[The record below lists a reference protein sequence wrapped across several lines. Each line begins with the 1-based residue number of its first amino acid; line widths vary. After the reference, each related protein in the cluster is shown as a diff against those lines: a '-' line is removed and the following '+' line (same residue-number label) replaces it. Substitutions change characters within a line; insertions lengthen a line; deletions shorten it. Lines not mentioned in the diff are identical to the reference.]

1 MHRTVVI
8 SLYLRSESSLS
19 SKLFLLVFLLPLSAS
34 PLCFPS
40 LPPLSASPLLAS
52 PRVLDQAA
60 LFASISSD
68 GSSSRRGEGQGRHF
82 NPFGDA
88 AEDDREAGRRGGRER
103 KNMGGLMWHID
114 CYEEAFLL
122 SAKSD
127 VIRSLVAI
135 LIETYAQRH
144 PFSHSQSVFSTQRS
158 RYLTNIRRKTAQDML
173 NEIKSESEGGTS
185 KEVRR
190 KSTITTAAGSGRSS
204 SSSSSVYGVE
214 PMASMLD
221 LWTEYS
227 LKAAL
232 VKLKN
237 QRPEAARSLTHVQ
250 YSITPIRERSIM
262 TDPENSPRASIAA
275 SSSSLSPASDSIF
288 SGFGLDR
295 LSISYTATWPINTMI
310 TPALLRVTARATR
323 RLLELAQL
331 TALVR
336 FVWVDTRG
344 RKNTSAVAE
353 RQHGAK
359 KAIRGG
365 PTPSSSSSSAS
376 YAAFDRDCSHALRIV
391 QQTLLPLSDFTT
403 DRIKSHQ
410 LKFRADILDA
420 SNHGF
425 LGVTCALMRY
435 AEGVTYSIFADED
448 GGDVATGDDEADEAR
463 IGDKDNFRERARAR
477 AMSGLEGIEEDSS
490 IADLISKVLE
500 ACRHVLIM
508 LEMSSIQRSEEEAS
522 RGDSTVSML
531 FESASAYA
539 VPESKKRTQMMARIK
554 DSVRVLLQCR
564 INLFIAAKRVAEEE
578 DQQDALALLMFF
590 NQ

>member
-1 MHRTVVI
+1 M
-8 SLYLRSESSLS
+8 
-19 SKLFLLVFLLPLSAS
+19 
-34 PLCFPS
+34 
-40 LPPLSASPLLAS
+40 
-52 PRVLDQAA
+52 LDQAA

-68 GSSSRRGEGQGRHF
+68 GSSRRREGQGRHF

-88 AEDDREAGRRGGRER
+88 AEDDRDGGRRAGRER

-122 SAKSD
+122 SARSD

-173 NEIKSESEGGTS
+173 NEIKSESEGDVS
-185 KEVRR
+185 SEARR
-190 KSTITTAAGSGRSS
+190 RSTINSAASGRS

-250 YSITPIRERSIM
+250 YSITAIRERSII

-295 LSISYTATWPINTMI
+295 LSIGYTATWPINTMI

-359 KAIRGG
+359 KAIKGG
-365 PTPSSSSSSAS
+365 PTPYPSSSSSAS

-391 QQTLLPLSDFTT
+391 QQTILPLSDFTT

-435 AEGVTYSIFADED
+435 AEGVAYSIFADED
-448 GGDVATGDDEADEAR
+448 GGDIPTGDDEADEAR
-463 IGDKDNFRERARAR
+463 TSDK
-477 AMSGLEGIEEDSS
+477 
-490 IADLISKVLE
+490 
-500 ACRHVLIM
+500 
-508 LEMSSIQRSEEEAS
+508 
-522 RGDSTVSML
+522 
-531 FESASAYA
+531 
-539 VPESKKRTQMMARIK
+539 
-554 DSVRVLLQCR
+554 
-564 INLFIAAKRVAEEE
+564 
-578 DQQDALALLMFF
+578 
-590 NQ
+590 

>member
-1 MHRTVVI
+1 MVMI
-8 SLYLRSESSLS
+8 LLYFYSESSHSFYRLLCVHPS
-19 SKLFLLVFLLPLSAS
+19 SA
-34 PLCFPS
+34 PS
-40 LPPLSASPLLAS
+40 L
-52 PRVLDQAA
+52 RVLDQAA

-68 GSSSRRGEGQGRHF
+68 GSSRRREGQGRHF

-88 AEDDREAGRRGGRER
+88 AEDDRDGGRRVGRER

-122 SAKSD
+122 SARSD

-173 NEIKSESEGGTS
+173 NEIKSESEGDVS
-185 KEVRR
+185 SEARR
-190 KSTITTAAGSGRSS
+190 KSTINSAAASGRS

-250 YSITPIRERSIM
+250 YSITAIRERSII

-295 LSISYTATWPINTMI
+295 LSIGYTATWPINTMI

-359 KAIRGG
+359 KAIKGG
-365 PTPSSSSSSAS
+365 PTPYPSSSSSAS

-391 QQTLLPLSDFTT
+391 QQTILPLSDFTT

-435 AEGVTYSIFADED
+435 AEGVAYSIFADED
-448 GGDVATGDDEADEAR
+448 GGDIPTGDDEADEAR
-463 IGDKDNFRERARAR
+463 TSDKGNFRDRARAR
-477 AMSGLEGIEEDSS
+477 AMSELEGIEEDSS

-508 LEMSSIQRSEEEAS
+508 LEMSSIQRSEEEAL
-522 RGDSTVSML
+522 RGDSSVSML
-531 FESASAYA
+531 FESASAQL

-564 INLFIAAKRVAEEE
+564 INLFTAAKRVAEEE

>member
-1 MHRTVVI
+1 MEGHGR
-8 SLYLRSESSLS
+8 YL
-19 SKLFLLVFLLPLSAS
+19 
-34 PLCFPS
+34 
-40 LPPLSASPLLAS
+40 
-52 PRVLDQAA
+52 
-60 LFASISSD
+60 
-68 GSSSRRGEGQGRHF
+68 
-82 NPFGDA
+82 NPFTDVV
-88 AEDDREAGRRGGRER
+88 EDDREVGRRTGRER

-122 SAKSD
+122 SARSD
-127 VIRSLVAI
+127 VISSLVAI

-158 RYLTNIRRKTAQDML
+158 RYLTNIRRKTAQNML
-173 NEIKSESEGGTS
+173 NEGKVDSGASGDA
-185 KEVRR
+185 RR
-190 KSTITTAAGSGRSS
+190 RSTMASVTASGRS

-237 QRPEAARSLTHVQ
+237 QRPEASRSLTHVQ
-250 YSITPIRERSIM
+250 YSITPIRERSLI
-262 TDPENSPRASIAA
+262 TDPELSPRASVAA

-295 LSISYTATWPINTMI
+295 LSICYTAAWPINTMI
-310 TPALLRVTARATR
+310 TPGLLRVTARATR

-344 RKNTSAVAE
+344 RKNSSAVAE

-359 KAIRGG
+359 RAIRGG
-365 PTPSSSSSSAS
+365 PLPSSASSSSS

-425 LGVTCALMRY
+425 LGVSCALMRY
-435 AEGVTYSIFADED
+435 AEGVAFSVFADED
-448 GGDVATGDDEADEAR
+448 GACGPDGADTAQTS
-463 IGDKDNFRERARAR
+463 DKESFLERARAR
-477 AMSGLEGIEEDSS
+477 ATSELDGVDEDSS

-522 RGDSTVSML
+522 RGDSSVSLL
-531 FESASAYA
+531 FESASAA
-539 VPESKKRTQMMARIK
+539 LAGPESKKRTQMMARIK

-564 INLFIAAKRVAEEE
+564 INLFSAAKRVAEEE